1 MSDSIN
7 NSLHQLVHKRSML
20 VANVENILE
29 NISSRREAKKN
40 NGDDL
45 FDFGAD
51 STADSK
57 TLNLVQ
63 DNNPK
68 SILEILMMEKEI
80 LGLYVSGNPLSQYLH
95 IQNWV
100 RDILVEPNLHIIL
113 VEKIRKVFTR
123 ANKMMLAMDVTSPT
137 ENLEAVV
144 FPKLAPELSPIL
156 TEKTIFWMRGTI
168 KEPQQKEKGEEVEG
182 EIKEFVESKKIMI
195 EAVGLFENGVLGV
208 LAPTNISPSVHQ
220 TLSQVDW
227 NQLLYNPTTIV
238 AKAQAVIEEVDL
250 KMSKSFSVAKIQEI
264 KSKLSREPFE
274 NCVKV
279 NLWLEHLDQ
288 WKKISGQFWLDKDYY
303 QQLVKD

>member
-1 MSDSIN
+1 MSDSTN

-45 FDFGAD
+45 FDFGD
-51 STADSK
+51 NSTTESK

-100 RDILVEPNLHIIL
+100 RDLLVEPNLHIIL

-208 LAPTNISPSVHQ
+208 LAPTNISSSVHQ

-250 KMSKSFSVAKIQEI
+250 KMSKSFSVARFKRLSLSCPENLLRIVS
-264 KSKLSREPFE
+264 KSI
-274 NCVKV
+274 C
-279 NLWLEHLDQ
+279 
-288 WKKISGQFWLDKDYY
+288 G
-303 QQLVKD
+303 